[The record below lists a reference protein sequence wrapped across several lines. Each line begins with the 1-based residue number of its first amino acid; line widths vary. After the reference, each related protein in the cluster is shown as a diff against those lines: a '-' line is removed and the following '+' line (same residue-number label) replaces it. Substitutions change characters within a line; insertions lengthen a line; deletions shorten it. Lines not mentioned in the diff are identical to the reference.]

1 MTLKPRDYTVQE
13 NIIATCLSELG
24 MRYTQ
29 QYPILKYLADF
40 WVPELKLVIEA
51 DGVYGHLKKRDE
63 YRDSQLLNKTPIEK
77 VVHIKEN
84 TKNKIKEKLC
94 QVLKN
99 Y

>member
-1 MTLKPRDYTVQE
+1 MKTRDYTKQE
-13 NIIATCLSELG
+13 NLIADCLSDLG
-24 MRYTQ
+24 FRYEEQAAFLSYTV
-29 QYPILKYLADF
+29 DF
-40 WVPELKLVIEA
+40 WIPELQLVIEA

-84 TKNKIKEKLC
+84 TKNKIKEKLS